1 MDEQPEFKEPLSLS
15 DIEYTS
21 NLAFLVGFFYA
32 ALMGLRNSGQISRLM
47 EENIDKQLEE
57 VRPTLERVYAESF
70 RRPSGE
76 GTREG
81 ATPREPVVE

>member
-1 MDEQPEFKEPLSLS
+1 MDEQPEFKEPLSLT

-21 NLAFLVGFFYA
+21 HLAFLVGFLYA
-32 ALMGLRNSGQISRLM
+32 ALLNLRHGGQLSRLM
-47 EENIDKQLEE
+47 EEQIDNELKQ

-70 RRPSGE
+70 RRPSGW
-76 GTREG
+76 TREG